1 MAEQLWWISLQEY
14 LVRVV
19 ITLMGLAGRAL
30 TLVDSGDLS
39 DATPYLGPRPYNVR
53 AFGGAF
59 GRHISGFVNPA
70 SGRFLSLAWTLYI
83 WVV

>member
-39 DATPYLGPRPYNVR
+39 DATPYLDPVR
-53 AFGGAF
+53 TTYARSAVLSAD
-59 GRHISGFVNPA
+59 ISA
-70 SGRFLSLAWTLYI
+70 AL
-83 WVV
+83 